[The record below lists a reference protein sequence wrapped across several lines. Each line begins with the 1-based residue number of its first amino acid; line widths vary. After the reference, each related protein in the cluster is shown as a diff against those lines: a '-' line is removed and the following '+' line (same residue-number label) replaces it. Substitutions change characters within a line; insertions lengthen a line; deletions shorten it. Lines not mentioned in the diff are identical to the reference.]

1 MERIKEIR
9 QRLRAAVQSSEPG
22 QRRALGRAG
31 RFFAAMLVCTLVA
44 RGASGATM
52 AEVSL
57 EKPASANLSDSLT
70 ASGTIE
76 AAAPS
81 DIEVPEGLKVTEV
94 AAAAGQKVNV
104 GDLLAKVDADE
115 LDRAVRAQQAQ
126 VQKQQLALEAL
137 REEQAVDSSGVDAA
151 QTALAGAQADRD
163 RANGRAAEAVQQAET
178 ALERAKQGEQAASD
192 ALEELQQKPPEELE
206 EGELEAAQLA
216 LDTARSARETAEQA
230 LVSARQAAEDTAL
243 SGDRSVASAESA
255 LQSAQKSYS
264 EAAKQ
269 AETAGKANA
278 ADAQLAQLEL
288 EEAQRLLDRLTA
300 LQQAGGCITAPA
312 GGTLVRLD
320 LTAGQPTVASAGQ
333 LAGQEGGFVFR
344 ATVGKE
350 QAGQL
355 KAGGLVNVQQD
366 YAVGKG
372 TIQALSP
379 QGDGTVQ
386 MTVRLAEDGA
396 SWQLGGAEA
405 SVTLSQQ
412 QYYTCLPSSAVRLG
426 SAGEYVL
433 VMEQRV
439 TVLGIQNVLVEVPVS
454 IERISGGTT
463 AVSGAL
469 GPDSQVVASSSRP
482 VSAGDRVRVKG

>member
-70 ASGTIE
+70 ASGSIE

-94 AAAAGQKVNV
+94 AAAAGQKVNA

-178 ALERAKQGEQAASD
+178 SLERAKQDEQAASD

-230 LVSARQAAEDTAL
+230 LASARQAAEDTAL

-379 QGDGTVQ
+379 QEDGTVQ

-426 SAGEYVL
+426 GAGEYVL

>member
-94 AAAAGQKVNV
+94 AAAAGQKVNA

-178 ALERAKQGEQAASD
+178 ALERAKQDEQAASD

-230 LVSARQAAEDTAL
+230 LASARQAAEDTAL

-269 AETAGKANA
+269 AEAAGKANA

-366 YAVGKG
+366 YAVGRG

-379 QGDGTVQ
+379 QEDGTVQ

-426 SAGEYVL
+426 SAGQYVL

>member
-22 QRRALGRAG
+22 QRRALGRAR

-70 ASGTIE
+70 ASGSIE

-94 AAAAGQKVNV
+94 AAAAGQKVNA

-178 ALERAKQGEQAASD
+178 SLERAKQDEQAASD

-230 LVSARQAAEDTAL
+230 LASARQAAEDTAL

-379 QGDGTVQ
+379 QEDGTVQ

-426 SAGEYVL
+426 GAGEYVL

>member
-94 AAAAGQKVNV
+94 AAAAGQKVNA
-104 GDLLAKVDADE
+104 GDLLAKLDADE

-137 REEQAVDSSGVDAA
+137 REEQPVDSSGVDAA

-178 ALERAKQGEQAASD
+178 SLERAKQDEQAASD

-230 LVSARQAAEDTAL
+230 LASARQAAEDTAL

-320 LTAGQPTVASAGQ
+320 ITAGQPTVASAGQ

-366 YAVGKG
+366 YAVGRG

-379 QGDGTVQ
+379 QEDGTVQ

-426 SAGEYVL
+426 SAGQYVL

>member
-94 AAAAGQKVNV
+94 AAAAGQKVNA

-178 ALERAKQGEQAASD
+178 ALERAKQDEQAASD

-230 LVSARQAAEDTAL
+230 LASARQAAEDTAL

-379 QGDGTVQ
+379 QEDGTVQ

-426 SAGEYVL
+426 GAGEYVL

>member
-94 AAAAGQKVNV
+94 AAAAGQKVNA

-137 REEQAVDSSGVDAA
+137 REEQPVDSSGVDAA

-178 ALERAKQGEQAASD
+178 ALERAKQDEQAASD

-230 LVSARQAAEDTAL
+230 LASARQAAEDTAL

-350 QAGQL
+350 PAGQL

-366 YAVGKG
+366 YAVGRG

-379 QGDGTVQ
+379 QEDGTVQ

-426 SAGEYVL
+426 SAGQYVL

>member
-94 AAAAGQKVNV
+94 AAAAGQKVNA

-137 REEQAVDSSGVDAA
+137 REEQPVDSSGVDAA

-178 ALERAKQGEQAASD
+178 SLERAKQDEQAASD

-230 LVSARQAAEDTAL
+230 LASARQAAEDTAL

-379 QGDGTVQ
+379 QEDGTVQ

-426 SAGEYVL
+426 SAGQYVL

>member
-94 AAAAGQKVNV
+94 AAAAGQKVNA

-178 ALERAKQGEQAASD
+178 SLERAKQDEQAASD

-230 LVSARQAAEDTAL
+230 LASARQAAEDTAL

-366 YAVGKG
+366 YAVGRG

-379 QGDGTVQ
+379 QEDGTVQ

-426 SAGEYVL
+426 SAGQYVL

>member
-57 EKPASANLSDSLT
+57 AKPASANLSDSLT
-70 ASGTIE
+70 ASGSIE

-94 AAAAGQKVNV
+94 AAAAGQKVNA

-137 REEQAVDSSGVDAA
+137 REEQPVDSSGVDAA

-178 ALERAKQGEQAASD
+178 ALERAKQDEQAASD

-230 LVSARQAAEDTAL
+230 LASARQAAEDTAL

-379 QGDGTVQ
+379 QEDGTVQ

-426 SAGEYVL
+426 SAGQYVL

>member
-70 ASGTIE
+70 ASGSIE

-94 AAAAGQKVNV
+94 AAAAGQKVNA

-137 REEQAVDSSGVDAA
+137 REEQPVDSSGVDAA

-178 ALERAKQGEQAASD
+178 SLERAKQDEQAASD

-230 LVSARQAAEDTAL
+230 LASARQAAEDTAL

-366 YAVGKG
+366 YAVGRG

-379 QGDGTVQ
+379 QEDGTVQ

-426 SAGEYVL
+426 SAGQYVL

>member
-70 ASGTIE
+70 ASGSIE

-94 AAAAGQKVNV
+94 AAAAGQKVNA

-178 ALERAKQGEQAASD
+178 ALERAKQDEQAASD

-230 LVSARQAAEDTAL
+230 LASARQAAEDTAL

-269 AETAGKANA
+269 AETAGRTNA

-379 QGDGTVQ
+379 QEDGTVQ
-386 MTVRLAEDGA
+386 MTVRLAENGA

-426 SAGEYVL
+426 SAGQYVL

>member
-1 MERIKEIR
+1 MERIKGIW
-9 QRLRAAVQSSEPG
+9 QRLREAVQSSEPS

-57 EKPASANLSDSLT
+57 QKPTAANLSDSLS
-70 ASGTIE
+70 ASGTVE

-94 AAAAGQKVNV
+94 AAAAGQKVKA

-126 VQKQQLALEAL
+126 VQKQQVALDAL
-137 REEQAVDSSGVDAA
+137 REQKPVDSSGVDAA
-151 QTALAGAQADRD
+151 QTALSNAQADRD
-163 RANGRAAEAVQQAET
+163 KANSRAAEAVRQAET
-178 ALERAKQGEQAASD
+178 ALERAKQDEQAASD
-192 ALEELQQKPPEELE
+192 ALAALEQKPPEELE
-206 EGELEAAQLA
+206 EGELEAARQA
-216 LDTARSARETAEQA
+216 LETARSARETAEQA
-230 LVSARQAAEDTAL
+230 LATARQSAEDTAL

-255 LQSAQKSYS
+255 LQSAQKSYN
-264 EAAKQ
+264 EAARQ
-269 AETAGKANA
+269 AETTGKTNA

-288 EEAQRLLDRLTA
+288 EEAQSLLDRLTA
-300 LQQAGGCITAPA
+300 LQQADGCITAPA
-312 GGTLVRLD
+312 DGTLVRLD
-320 LTAGQPTVASAGQ
+320 LTAGQPTTASAGQ

-344 ATVGKE
+344 ANIGKSQAE
-350 QAGQL
+350 QL
-355 KAGGLVNVQQD
+355 TAGGLVNVQQD
-366 YAVGKG
+366 YASGKG

-379 QGDGTVQ
+379 QEDGTVQ
-386 MTVRLAEDGA
+386 MTVRLTDEAV
-396 SWQLGGAEA
+396 SWQLGSAEA

-426 SAGEYVL
+426 SPSEYVL

-454 IERISGGTT
+454 IERISDGTT

-469 GPDSQVVASSSRP
+469 GPDSQVVVSSSRP

>member
-1 MERIKEIR
+1 M
-9 QRLRAAVQSSEPG
+9 
-22 QRRALGRAG
+22 
-31 RFFAAMLVCTLVA
+31 
-44 RGASGATM
+44 
-52 AEVSL
+52 
-57 EKPASANLSDSLT
+57 
-70 ASGTIE
+70 
-76 AAAPS
+76 
-81 DIEVPEGLKVTEV
+81 
-94 AAAAGQKVNV
+94 
-104 GDLLAKVDADE
+104 
-115 LDRAVRAQQAQ
+115 
-126 VQKQQLALEAL
+126 
-137 REEQAVDSSGVDAA
+137 
-151 QTALAGAQADRD
+151 
-163 RANGRAAEAVQQAET
+163 
-178 ALERAKQGEQAASD
+178 
-192 ALEELQQKPPEELE
+192 
-206 EGELEAAQLA
+206 
-216 LDTARSARETAEQA
+216 
-230 LVSARQAAEDTAL
+230 
-243 SGDRSVASAESA
+243 
-255 LQSAQKSYS
+255 
-264 EAAKQ
+264 
-269 AETAGKANA
+269 
-278 ADAQLAQLEL
+278 
-288 EEAQRLLDRLTA
+288 
-300 LQQAGGCITAPA
+300 
-312 GGTLVRLD
+312 RLD

-366 YAVGKG
+366 YAVGRG

-379 QGDGTVQ
+379 QEDGTVQ

-426 SAGEYVL
+426 SAGQYVL
-433 VMEQRV
+433 VMEQQV

>member
-94 AAAAGQKVNV
+94 AAAAGQKVNA

-137 REEQAVDSSGVDAA
+137 REEQPVDSSGVDAA
-151 QTALAGAQADRD
+151 QTALASAQADRD

-178 ALERAKQGEQAASD
+178 ALERAKQDEQAASD

-230 LVSARQAAEDTAL
+230 LASARQAAEDTAL

-320 LTAGQPTVASAGQ
+320 LTAGQPTIASAGQ

-379 QGDGTVQ
+379 QEDGTVQ

-426 SAGEYVL
+426 GAGEYVL

>member
-94 AAAAGQKVNV
+94 AAAAGQKVNA

-137 REEQAVDSSGVDAA
+137 REEQPVDSSGVDAA

-178 ALERAKQGEQAASD
+178 SLERAKQDEQAASD

-230 LVSARQAAEDTAL
+230 LASARQAAEDTAL

-355 KAGGLVNVQQD
+355 KAGGLVNMQQD
-366 YAVGKG
+366 YAVGRG

-379 QGDGTVQ
+379 QEDGTVQ

-426 SAGEYVL
+426 SAGQYVL

>member
-94 AAAAGQKVNV
+94 AAAAGQKVNA

-178 ALERAKQGEQAASD
+178 ALERAKQDEQAASD

-230 LVSARQAAEDTAL
+230 LASARQAAEDTAL

-379 QGDGTVQ
+379 QEDGTVQ

-426 SAGEYVL
+426 SAGQYVL

>member
-94 AAAAGQKVNV
+94 AAAAGQKVNA

-137 REEQAVDSSGVDAA
+137 REEQPVDSSGVDAA

-178 ALERAKQGEQAASD
+178 ALERAKQDEQAASD

-230 LVSARQAAEDTAL
+230 LASARQAAEDTAL

-288 EEAQRLLDRLTA
+288 EEAQRLLDRLSA

-366 YAVGKG
+366 YAVGRG

-379 QGDGTVQ
+379 QEDGTVQ

-426 SAGEYVL
+426 SAGQYVL

>member
-70 ASGTIE
+70 ASGSIE

-94 AAAAGQKVNV
+94 AAAAGQKVNA

-178 ALERAKQGEQAASD
+178 SLERAKQDEQAASD

-230 LVSARQAAEDTAL
+230 LASARQAAEDTAL

-366 YAVGKG
+366 YAVGRG

-379 QGDGTVQ
+379 QEDGTVQ

-426 SAGEYVL
+426 SAGQYVL

>member
-70 ASGTIE
+70 ASGSIE

-94 AAAAGQKVNV
+94 AAAAGQKVNA

-178 ALERAKQGEQAASD
+178 ALERAKQDEQAASD

-230 LVSARQAAEDTAL
+230 LASARQAAEDTAL

-379 QGDGTVQ
+379 QEDGTVQ

-426 SAGEYVL
+426 SAGQYVL

>member
-70 ASGTIE
+70 ASGSIE

-94 AAAAGQKVNV
+94 AAAAGQKVNA
-104 GDLLAKVDADE
+104 GDLLAKLDADE

-137 REEQAVDSSGVDAA
+137 REEQPVDSSGVDAA

-178 ALERAKQGEQAASD
+178 ALERAKQDEQAASD

-230 LVSARQAAEDTAL
+230 LASARQAAEDTAL

-426 SAGEYVL
+426 SAGQYVL

>member
-81 DIEVPEGLKVTEV
+81 DIEVPEGLKVTGV
-94 AAAAGQKVNV
+94 AAAAGQKVNA

-137 REEQAVDSSGVDAA
+137 REEQPVDSSGVDAA

-178 ALERAKQGEQAASD
+178 ALERAKQDEQAASD

-230 LVSARQAAEDTAL
+230 LASARQAAEDTAL

-333 LAGQEGGFVFR
+333 LAGQEGGFVFQ

-366 YAVGKG
+366 YAVGRG

-379 QGDGTVQ
+379 QEDGTVQ

-426 SAGEYVL
+426 GAGQYVL

>member
-94 AAAAGQKVNV
+94 AAAAGQKVNA

-178 ALERAKQGEQAASD
+178 ALERAKQDEQAASD

-230 LVSARQAAEDTAL
+230 LASARQAAEDTAL

-379 QGDGTVQ
+379 QEDGTVQ

-412 QYYTCLPSSAVRLG
+412 QYYTCLPSSAVRTG

-454 IERISGGTT
+454 VERVSKGTT

>member
-94 AAAAGQKVNV
+94 AAAAGQKVNA

-137 REEQAVDSSGVDAA
+137 REEQPVDSSGVDAA

-178 ALERAKQGEQAASD
+178 ALERAKQDEQAASD

-230 LVSARQAAEDTAL
+230 LASARQAAEDTAL

-379 QGDGTVQ
+379 QEDGTVQ

-426 SAGEYVL
+426 SAGQYVL

>member
-94 AAAAGQKVNV
+94 AAAAGQKVNA

-178 ALERAKQGEQAASD
+178 SLERAKQDEQAASD

-230 LVSARQAAEDTAL
+230 LASARQAAEDTAL

-355 KAGGLVNVQQD
+355 KAGGLVNMQQD

-379 QGDGTVQ
+379 QEDGTVQ

-426 SAGEYVL
+426 SAGQYVL

>member
-94 AAAAGQKVNV
+94 AAAAGQKVNA

-137 REEQAVDSSGVDAA
+137 REEQPVDSSGVDAA

-178 ALERAKQGEQAASD
+178 ALERAKQDEQAASD

-230 LVSARQAAEDTAL
+230 LASARQAAEDTAL

-379 QGDGTVQ
+379 QEDGTVQ
-386 MTVRLAEDGA
+386 MTVRLAENGA

-426 SAGEYVL
+426 SAGQYVL

>member
-70 ASGTIE
+70 ASGSIE

-94 AAAAGQKVNV
+94 AAAAGQKVNA

-178 ALERAKQGEQAASD
+178 SLERAKQDEQAASD

-230 LVSARQAAEDTAL
+230 LASARQAAEDTAL

-269 AETAGKANA
+269 AETASKANA

-379 QGDGTVQ
+379 QEDGTVQ

-426 SAGEYVL
+426 GAGEYVL

>member
-31 RFFAAMLVCTLVA
+31 RVFAAMLVCTLVA

-94 AAAAGQKVNV
+94 AAAAGQKVNA

-137 REEQAVDSSGVDAA
+137 REEQPVDSSGVDAA

-178 ALERAKQGEQAASD
+178 ALERAKQDEQAASD

-230 LVSARQAAEDTAL
+230 LASARQAAEDTAL

-344 ATVGKE
+344 TTVGKE

-366 YAVGKG
+366 YAVGRG

-379 QGDGTVQ
+379 QEDGTVQ

-412 QYYTCLPSSAVRLG
+412 QYYTCLPSSAVRTG

-454 IERISGGTT
+454 VERVSKGTT

>member
-70 ASGTIE
+70 ASGSIE

-94 AAAAGQKVNV
+94 AAAAGQKVNA

-137 REEQAVDSSGVDAA
+137 REEQPVDSSGVDAA

-178 ALERAKQGEQAASD
+178 ALERAKQDEQAASD
-192 ALEELQQKPPEELE
+192 ALEDLQKKPPEELE
-206 EGELEAAQLA
+206 AGELEAAQLA

-230 LVSARQAAEDTAL
+230 LASARQAAEDTAL

-320 LTAGQPTVASAGQ
+320 ITAGQPTVASAGQ

-355 KAGGLVNVQQD
+355 KGGGLVNVQQD

-379 QGDGTVQ
+379 QEDGTVQ

-426 SAGEYVL
+426 SAGQYVL

>member
-70 ASGTIE
+70 ASGSIE

-94 AAAAGQKVNV
+94 AAAAGQKVNA

-178 ALERAKQGEQAASD
+178 ALERAKQDEQAASD

-230 LVSARQAAEDTAL
+230 LASARQAAEDTAL

-366 YAVGKG
+366 YAVGRG

-379 QGDGTVQ
+379 QEDGTVQ

-426 SAGEYVL
+426 GAGEYVL

>member
-94 AAAAGQKVNV
+94 AAAAGQKVNA

-137 REEQAVDSSGVDAA
+137 REEQPVDSSGVDAA

-178 ALERAKQGEQAASD
+178 ALERAKQDEQAASD

-230 LVSARQAAEDTAL
+230 LASARQAAEDTAL

-269 AETAGKANA
+269 AEAAGKANA

-300 LQQAGGCITAPA
+300 LQQADGCITAPA
-312 GGTLVRLD
+312 DGTLVRLD
-320 LTAGQPTVASAGQ
+320 LTAGQPTAASAGL

-366 YAVGKG
+366 YAVGRG

-379 QGDGTVQ
+379 QEDGTVQ

>member
-94 AAAAGQKVNV
+94 AAAAGQKVNA

-178 ALERAKQGEQAASD
+178 ALERAKQDEQAASD

-230 LVSARQAAEDTAL
+230 LASARQAAEDTAL

-355 KAGGLVNVQQD
+355 KAGGLVNMQQD

-379 QGDGTVQ
+379 QEDGTVQ

-426 SAGEYVL
+426 SAGQYVL

>member
-70 ASGTIE
+70 ASGSIE

-94 AAAAGQKVNV
+94 AAAAGQKVNA

-137 REEQAVDSSGVDAA
+137 REEQPVDSSGVDAA

-178 ALERAKQGEQAASD
+178 ALERAKQDEQAASD

-230 LVSARQAAEDTAL
+230 LASARQAAEDTAL

-366 YAVGKG
+366 YAVGRG

-379 QGDGTVQ
+379 QEDGTVQ

-426 SAGEYVL
+426 SAGQYVL

>member
-94 AAAAGQKVNV
+94 AAAAGQKVNA

-137 REEQAVDSSGVDAA
+137 REEQPVDSSGVDAA

-178 ALERAKQGEQAASD
+178 SLERAKQDEQAASD

-230 LVSARQAAEDTAL
+230 LASARQAAEDTAL

-366 YAVGKG
+366 YAVGRG

-379 QGDGTVQ
+379 QEDGTVQ

-412 QYYTCLPSSAVRLG
+412 QYYTCLSSSAVRTG

-454 IERISGGTT
+454 VERVSKGTT

>member
-70 ASGTIE
+70 ASGSIE

-94 AAAAGQKVNV
+94 AAAAGQKVNA

-178 ALERAKQGEQAASD
+178 ALERAKQDEQAASD

-230 LVSARQAAEDTAL
+230 LASARQAAEDTAL

-269 AETAGKANA
+269 AETASKANA

-379 QGDGTVQ
+379 QEDGTVQ

-426 SAGEYVL
+426 SAGQYVL

>member
-94 AAAAGQKVNV
+94 AAAAGQKVNA

-137 REEQAVDSSGVDAA
+137 REEQPVDSSGVDAA

-178 ALERAKQGEQAASD
+178 ALERAKQDEQAASD

-230 LVSARQAAEDTAL
+230 LASARQAAEDTAL

-366 YAVGKG
+366 YAVGRG

-379 QGDGTVQ
+379 QEDGTVQ

-426 SAGEYVL
+426 SAGQYVL

>member
-94 AAAAGQKVNV
+94 AAAAGQKVNA

-137 REEQAVDSSGVDAA
+137 REEQPVDSSGVDAA

-178 ALERAKQGEQAASD
+178 ALERAKQDEQAASD

-230 LVSARQAAEDTAL
+230 LASARQAAEDTAL

-426 SAGEYVL
+426 SAGQYVL

>member
-94 AAAAGQKVNV
+94 AAAAGQKVNA

-178 ALERAKQGEQAASD
+178 SLERAKQDEQAASD

-230 LVSARQAAEDTAL
+230 LASARQAAEDTAL

-366 YAVGKG
+366 YAVGRG

-379 QGDGTVQ
+379 QEDGTVQ

-426 SAGEYVL
+426 GAGEYVL

>member
-70 ASGTIE
+70 ASGSIE

-94 AAAAGQKVNV
+94 AAAAGQKVNA

-178 ALERAKQGEQAASD
+178 ALERAKQDEQAASD

-230 LVSARQAAEDTAL
+230 LASARQAAEDTAL

-320 LTAGQPTVASAGQ
+320 ITAGQPTVASAGQ

-366 YAVGKG
+366 YAVGRG

-379 QGDGTVQ
+379 QEDGTVQ

-426 SAGEYVL
+426 GAGEYVL